1 MNIVMLGAPG
11 TGKGTVA
18 KVLAKRLGMPHI
30 STGDMFR
37 EQIKNGTE
45 LGKEANDYISKGLL
59 VPDELTIRIVK
70 DRLSQSDTENG
81 VILDG
86 FPRTLEQA
94 KELSNILAEKGKRVD
109 LVPELKIPD
118 EVIIQRIINRAT
130 CSNKECGAIYN
141 LKYKPSKKEGIC
153 DYCGSKLSTRVDVNE
168 QTVKQR
174 LEVYYSNSKEL
185 INYYKNEN
193 VLYSICP
200 PDPTADNASEIV
212 VEQIIAHI
220 QK

>member
-11 TGKGTVA
+11 TGKGTAA
-18 KVLAKRLGMPHI
+18 KMLAKKLNLPHI

-37 EQIKNGTE
+37 EQIKNETE
-45 LGKEANDYISKGLL
+45 LGKEANEYISKGLL

-70 DRLSQSDTENG
+70 DRLSQPDTESG

-94 KELSNILAEKGKRVD
+94 KELSKIMQEKGKKID

-141 LKYKPSKKEGIC
+141 LKYKPSK
-153 DYCGSKLSTRVDVNE
+153 V
-168 QTVKQR
+168 
-174 LEVYYSNSKEL
+174 
-185 INYYKNEN
+185 
-193 VLYSICP
+193 
-200 PDPTADNASEIV
+200 
-212 VEQIIAHI
+212 
-220 QK
+220 

>member
-70 DRLSQSDTENG
+70 DRLSQPDTESG

-94 KELSNILAEKGKRVD
+94 KELSKIIL
-109 LVPELKIPD
+109 LV
-118 EVIIQRIINRAT
+118 Q
-130 CSNKECGAIYN
+130 IYS
-141 LKYKPSKKEGIC
+141 SKKRKVYFACFTAKAQSNFIKK
-153 DYCGSKLSTRVDVNE
+153 YCKSAKYWR
-168 QTVKQR
+168 
-174 LEVYYSNSKEL
+174 
-185 INYYKNEN
+185 
-193 VLYSICP
+193 
-200 PDPTADNASEIV
+200 
-212 VEQIIAHI
+212 
-220 QK
+220 

>member
-70 DRLSQSDTENG
+70 DRLSQPDTENG

-86 FPRTLEQA
+86 FPRTLEQ
-94 KELSNILAEKGKRVD
+94 GKRVD

-153 DYCGSKLSTRVDVNE
+153 DYCGSKLSTRVDDNE

>member
-1 MNIVMLGAPG
+1 MYDKELVRETIQLLEK
-11 TGKGTVA
+11 T
-18 KVLAKRLGMPHI
+18 LEILLKRVSGITSVHDFL
-30 STGDMFR
+30 
-37 EQIKNGTE
+37 
-45 LGKEANDYISKGLL
+45 
-59 VPDELTIRIVK
+59 
-70 DRLSQSDTENG
+70 DTENG

-153 DYCGSKLSTRVDVNE
+153 DYCGSKLSTRVDDNE

>member
-11 TGKGTVA
+11 TGKGTAA
-18 KVLAKRLGMPHI
+18 KMLAKKLNLPHI

-37 EQIKNGTE
+37 EQIKNETE
-45 LGKEANDYISKGLL
+45 LGKEANEYISKGLL

-70 DRLSQSDTENG
+70 DRLSQPDTESG

-86 FPRTLEQA
+86 FPRTIEQA
-94 KELSNILAEKGKRVD
+94 KELSKIMQEKGKKID

-141 LKYKPSKKEGIC
+141 LKYKPSK
-153 DYCGSKLSTRVDVNE
+153 V
-168 QTVKQR
+168 
-174 LEVYYSNSKEL
+174 
-185 INYYKNEN
+185 
-193 VLYSICP
+193 
-200 PDPTADNASEIV
+200 
-212 VEQIIAHI
+212 
-220 QK
+220 

>member
-11 TGKGTVA
+11 TGKGTAA
-18 KVLAKRLGMPHI
+18 KMLAKKLNLPHI

-37 EQIKNGTE
+37 EQIKNETE
-45 LGKEANDYISKGLL
+45 LGKEANEYISKGLL

-70 DRLSQSDTENG
+70 DRLSQSDTESG

-94 KELSNILAEKGKRVD
+94 KELSKIMQEKGKKID

-141 LKYKPSKKEGIC
+141 LKY
-153 DYCGSKLSTRVDVNE
+153 
-168 QTVKQR
+168 
-174 LEVYYSNSKEL
+174 
-185 INYYKNEN
+185 
-193 VLYSICP
+193 
-200 PDPTADNASEIV
+200 
-212 VEQIIAHI
+212 
-220 QK
+220 